1 MCSLARA
8 LSLALSPTL
17 SLHSRCSAVPTFEQ
31 RQQKLVREFE
41 QRQQELKEWYDKEV

>member
-31 RQQKLVREFE
+31 RQQKLEE